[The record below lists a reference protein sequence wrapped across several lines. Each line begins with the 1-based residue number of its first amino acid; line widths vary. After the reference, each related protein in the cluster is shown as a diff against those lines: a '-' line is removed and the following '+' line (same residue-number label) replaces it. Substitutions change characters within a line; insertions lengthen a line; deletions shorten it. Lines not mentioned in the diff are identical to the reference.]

1 MDKNTIFTKTAKGLR
16 EASGKTSLLTRDMR
30 NILKEIDGRCA
41 IRDLLKK
48 FDAVSPADMKEALTI
63 LVGEDFIREVERESS
78 VAPVSAARPSTPA
91 VLPASGG
98 DLDFTSLPPPASRPD
113 PAVVEAAT
121 RAAEAIRAQ
130 QEAEARAKAEAVA
143 LAQKQAQ
150 EKSAR
155 EAEALAKAK
164 AKADALANKVE
175 EERLRHEAEERA
187 REKSK
192 AEAQA
197 QAEAHAR
204 KLAEKRAQREAEEK
218 ARQEAEARARVEAE
232 AKAKREAEE
241 TAQREAEEKAG
252 REAEEQAR
260 REAEEKARQEA
271 EARAKAEAEAK
282 AKREAE
288 EAAQREAEE
297 KARREAEEQ
306 TRREAEEKVRQE
318 AEARAK
324 AEAEAKAKREAE
336 ETAQREAEEQAR
348 REAEEK
354 VRQEAEA
361 RAKAEAE
368 AKAKREAEETAQREA
383 EEQAAQRE
391 ADEKARREAEEQARR
406 EAEEKARQEAES
418 RTKAEAEA
426 KAKRESEEAARREAE
441 EQERRAA
448 EERAEQAAEAY
459 AIERA
464 EQLSRYQA
472 QEDSRPVAVAGG
484 ARSKGDVRD
493 TPAES
498 GKSFAWGRLLVA
510 AAVALPVLGL
520 ALMQFV
526 SFDGKITQLEAAAST
541 QLQQPVR
548 IASVHVSLLP
558 QPRWLL
564 GGVVVGANGQIK
576 APRISVAAGLGSLF
590 GGEMAFESMEVDAP
604 VFNEEGFGWLLFGTA
619 KGQIEMRNA
628 KLDSRL
634 VDLPAFAIKGVAA
647 GDGTWR
653 SLTMEAADKTL
664 VVDLKSQGAAVR
676 FEANAGSF
684 AVPFG
689 AGLNLSDFSAAGLA
703 TREGITLTEFKSR
716 LHGGVLSGT
725 AKLRWGRQWSLDGNL
740 EARQIDTALA
750 FPKLLEGDKLEGKA
764 SYAARADDAA
774 RLFDT
779 VRVEGAFAMKKGT
792 LLGVDLVRML
802 QRGEAGGKTD
812 FSEVTGS
819 FAHERGLTLLRQIR
833 LSAGILSASGNA
845 EVDSGKNI
853 NGRLSVDM
861 RMANE
866 QRRASV
872 AISGTT
878 KAVTWSSR

>member
-241 TAQREAEEKAG
+241 TAQREAEEKAR

-306 TRREAEEKVRQE
+306 T
-318 AEARAK
+318 
-324 AEAEAKAKREAE
+324 
-336 ETAQREAEEQAR
+336 R